1 MVAEAGRSY
10 SPAQIANYVY
20 DLVKEY
26 NQFYHDYSIM
36 KEENADVRAF
46 RIKLSEVVGTI
57 IRRATGLL
65 GIEVPN
71 RM

>member
-1 MVAEAGRSY
+1 M
-10 SPAQIANYVY
+10 Y

>member
-1 MVAEAGRSY
+1 MVLRAGKEF
-10 SPAQIANYVY
+10 SPAQIANYTY

-26 NQFYHDYSIM
+26 NQFYHDCQIL
-36 KEENADVRAF
+36 KEEDEKKRDLRLA
-46 RIKLSEVVGTI
+46 LSACVARVVKTAM
-57 IRRATGLL
+57 RLL